1 MTPWAPVPPI
11 RQPPSVWTVL
21 AAALGVVALAGGLL
35 PFYADLPL
43 VVAVAATV
51 IAVLGVAAGLAG
63 LAHTR
68 GAGRMVSAP
77 AVFGMVAGG
86 LAVVLGVTAV
96 VVGVVSVREQQRRT
110 TLDTA
115 TVLRKE
121 LRVTFGDF
129 DYTGVDSFGFTE
141 TQLSVTMRN
150 KLNRTR
156 YFRIAVAAFDRD
168 HHQVA
173 SASSAALLAANAAQ
187 TLELFGYVSDAK
199 TAELL
204 THSTFRII
212 DATSEPVT

>member
-1 MTPWAPVPPI
+1 MTLWAAVPPA

-35 PFYADLPL
+35 PLYADLPL
-43 VVAVAATV
+43 VVAGAATV
-51 IAVLGVAAGLAG
+51 IALVGVAAGLAG
-63 LAHTR
+63 LVHTR
-68 GAGRMVSAP
+68 RVSAS
-77 AVFGMVAGG
+77 AVFGMAAGG

-96 VVGVVSVREQQRRT
+96 VVGVVSVREQQRRP

-121 LRVTFGDF
+121 LQVTVGDF
-129 DYTGVDSFGFTE
+129 DYTGVDSFGLTQ

-150 KLNRTR
+150 KLNTIR

-173 SASSAALLAANAAQ
+173 SASSAALLAANATQ
-187 TLELFGYVSDAK
+187 TMELFGHVSDAK
-199 TAELL
+199 TSELL
-204 THSTFRII
+204 THSTFRVI
-212 DATSEPVT
+212 DATSEPMT